1 MRTPVFDLTDK
12 VALVTGASRGIGRGI
27 AKALAEA
34 GADVAGLSRSASTET
49 QTQVEAA
56 GRRYLSLQ
64 ADLAT
69 STVADLNG
77 LVDQT
82 AAHFGR
88 IDILVNNAGITC
100 RKPALELTEEDWNT
114 VLQVNLHAVFFL
126 CQAAGRYFVPQGR
139 GKIVNIA
146 SLMSFQGGVHIA
158 PYVTSK
164 HGVAGITR
172 ALATDWASARGQR
185 QRDCAR
191 LHRYRHDRSF
201 AAESRPCSRNQEP
214 HSRRP
219 LGHSRGHRQA
229 GSVSRLRRVRLH
241 ARLNR
246 AHRRR
251 LAGAVGFAG
260 LCRLSVAMALT
271 SSRHSCKCQV
281 IR

>member
-1 MRTPVFDLTDK
+1 MSEIGFSLTDK

-27 AKALAEA
+27 ARALAEA
-34 GADVAGLSRSASTET
+34 GADVAGVSRSASTET
-49 QTQVEAA
+49 QAQVEAA

-69 STVADLNG
+69 TTVADLNG

-172 ALATDWASARGQR
+172 ALATDWAPHGVNVNAIAPGYIDTDMTEALQQNPVRAPEIRSRIPAGRWGTAEDIGKLAVYLASDESDFMHGSIVPIDGGWLAR
-185 QRDCAR
+185 
-191 LHRYRHDRSF
+191 
-201 AAESRPCSRNQEP
+201 
-214 HSRRP
+214 
-219 LGHSRGHRQA
+219 
-229 GSVSRLRRVRLH
+229 
-241 ARLNR
+241 
-246 AHRRR
+246 
-251 LAGAVGFAG
+251 
-260 LCRLSVAMALT
+260 
-271 SSRHSCKCQV
+271 
-281 IR
+281 

>member
-1 MRTPVFDLTDK
+1 MTTPAFCLEDK

-27 AKALAEA
+27 ARALAEA

-49 QTQVEAA
+49 QAQVEAA
-56 GRRYLSLQ
+56 GQRYLSLQ

-69 STVADLNG
+69 ATVADLNA

-172 ALATDWASARGQR
+172 ALATDWAPHGVNVNAIAPGYINTDMTEALQQNPVRAPEIRSRIPAGRWGTAEDIGKLAVYLASDESDFMHGSIVPIDGGWLAR
-185 QRDCAR
+185 
-191 LHRYRHDRSF
+191 
-201 AAESRPCSRNQEP
+201 
-214 HSRRP
+214 
-219 LGHSRGHRQA
+219 
-229 GSVSRLRRVRLH
+229 
-241 ARLNR
+241 
-246 AHRRR
+246 
-251 LAGAVGFAG
+251 
-260 LCRLSVAMALT
+260 
-271 SSRHSCKCQV
+271 
-281 IR
+281 